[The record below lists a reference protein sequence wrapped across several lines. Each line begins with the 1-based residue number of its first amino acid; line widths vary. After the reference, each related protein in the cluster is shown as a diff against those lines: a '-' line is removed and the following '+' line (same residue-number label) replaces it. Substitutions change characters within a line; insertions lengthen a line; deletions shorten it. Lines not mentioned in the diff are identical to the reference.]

1 MFNIVHI
8 IKQTTGT
15 WSKLLEKK
23 QIMMETRGGDKNEF
37 DEQLRDYYQLI
48 EDCEKTGKLE
58 ARRFGQKVVLNSR
71 PCVMLWKICHLGLL
85 PMGNKIEF
93 AIVCGDSP
101 QWLKK
106 VSVLPRILHRVWLG
120 TSKEVAHLA
129 KLLLGWFS
137 KGGFLAAGSWLRLYT
152 PQA

>member
-71 PCVMLWKICHLGLL
+71 LCVMLWKICHHGLL
-85 PMGNKIEF
+85 PKGNKIELQLY
-93 AIVCGDSP
+93 VGTLRSGS
-101 QWLKK
+101 KK
-106 VSVLPRILHRVWLG
+106 
-120 TSKEVAHLA
+120 
-129 KLLLGWFS
+129 
-137 KGGFLAAGSWLRLYT
+137 
-152 PQA
+152 